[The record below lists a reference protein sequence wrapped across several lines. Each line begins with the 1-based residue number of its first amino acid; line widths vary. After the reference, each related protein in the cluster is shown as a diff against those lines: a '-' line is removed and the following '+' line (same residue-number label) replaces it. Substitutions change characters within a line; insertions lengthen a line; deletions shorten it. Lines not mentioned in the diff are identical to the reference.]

1 MITGWL
7 GKSYVYINLT
17 SNSKYLI
24 RDSIVVSVP
33 VVVSVPACRVWT
45 CPVLLCSS
53 RETGVRFPV
62 TERFCCRNDSSL
74 PAYIITNEVNFLSKE
89 ICKYLNNNEIYSNEK
104 PLSGLLHQFQ
114 PPWDSL
120 GDHRTVMSLH
130 RGSFQLK
137 SLVRG
142 SSRLR
147 DKLL

>member
-1 MITGWL
+1 MITQWQ
-7 GKSYVYINLT
+7 SEYYHRVTFYN
-17 SNSKYLI
+17 KYLI
-24 RDSIVVSVP
+24 RDSIVVSI
-33 VVVSVPACRVWT
+33 PACHVWT
-45 CPVLLCSS
+45 SPVLFCRS

-62 TERFCCRNDSSL
+62 TERFCCRNDNSL
-74 PAYIITNEVNFLSKE
+74 LAYINSNEENFLSKE

-120 GDHRTVMSLH
+120 GDHRIVMSLH
-130 RGSFQLK
+130 CGSFQFN